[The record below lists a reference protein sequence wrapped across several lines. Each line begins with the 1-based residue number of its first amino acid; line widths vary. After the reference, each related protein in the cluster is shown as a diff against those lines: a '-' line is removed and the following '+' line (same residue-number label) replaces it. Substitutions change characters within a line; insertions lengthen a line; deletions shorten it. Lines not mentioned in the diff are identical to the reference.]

1 MKVNSDV
8 RCNIFY
14 KLVKSMQSLMSKGAG
29 DFQGGCFACFSFIDK
44 GMTLRCK
51 VGRDRLDKNFE
62 SVPAG
67 THFSIKMWMCVS

>member
-1 MKVNSDV
+1 
-8 RCNIFY
+8 
-14 KLVKSMQSLMSKGAG
+14 MSKGAG
-29 DFQGGCFACFSFIDK
+29 DFQGGCFACFSFLDK